1 MYQNDKNKLLSF
13 IIFYRLAD
21 KIQVTIEKMKND
33 GSNDA
38 EIKDILQQQKTN
50 SVEKYGNKSKIGLIL
65 ETENEKMLRNQKII
79 ENDNYLKKLKLKN
92 ASDFNR
98 AQLQ

>member
-1 MYQNDKNKLLSF
+1 
-13 IIFYRLAD
+13 
-21 KIQVTIEKMKND
+21 MKGD

-38 EIKDILQQQKTN
+38 EIKEILQVQKTN

-98 AQLQ
+98 A

>member
-1 MYQNDKNKLLSF
+1 
-13 IIFYRLAD
+13 
-21 KIQVTIEKMKND
+21 MKND

-38 EIKDILQQQKTN
+38 EIKEILQMQKTN

-65 ETENEKMLRNQKII
+65 ETENEKVLRNQKII

>member
-1 MYQNDKNKLLSF
+1 
-13 IIFYRLAD
+13 
-21 KIQVTIEKMKND
+21 MKND

-38 EIKDILQQQKTN
+38 EIKEILQMQKTN

>member
-1 MYQNDKNKLLSF
+1 
-13 IIFYRLAD
+13 
-21 KIQVTIEKMKND
+21 MKNE
-33 GSNDA
+33 GSNDCD
-38 EIKDILQQQKTN
+38 IKAILQDQKTN